1 MEQYQII
8 FSKLFPQTRPENI
21 VDLSRDAL
29 LQILNNDQ
37 QDSPLQ
43 SSSGQLQA
51 EEIDYLS
58 VSTPHNNLEMLEY
71 IPEEHPN
78 VNPLDAPD
86 IQPSISDD
94 VNALSSLTSK
104 PSTFQGITSLYAAVN
119 VMLHID
125 PKLSVASDKL
135 EEQDSDIN
143 SSTRFSTISPAT
155 QEEPARPLTALQL
168 IDIYF
173 STFHHI
179 APLIDE
185 ASFRKT
191 YMSCHRT
198 DARWMALLN
207 TVFALGSLAVS
218 KADDL
223 SHFAYYRRSMT
234 YLNLAS
240 LGDHHVETIQAL
252 GLIGGFYL
260 HYLNQPNM
268 ANCLLGAALRM
279 AASLGLYKN
288 FEGVVEKS
296 TSFISLELRRRI
308 WWSLFCLDTWA
319 CMSLGRPAFGRWGRA
334 ISVQLPQGG
343 LADVSNTGAL
353 ATHRSLKL
361 LTGRAAHSIAA
372 RRKYLVLQVGHRNS
386 RSACTFPFA
395 SLW

>member
-1 MEQYQII
+1 
-8 FSKLFPQTRPENI
+8 
-21 VDLSRDAL
+21 
-29 LQILNNDQ
+29 
-37 QDSPLQ
+37 
-43 SSSGQLQA
+43 
-51 EEIDYLS
+51 
-58 VSTPHNNLEMLEY
+58 
-71 IPEEHPN
+71 
-78 VNPLDAPD
+78 
-86 IQPSISDD
+86 
-94 VNALSSLTSK
+94 
-104 PSTFQGITSLYAAVN
+104 
-119 VMLHID
+119 
-125 PKLSVASDKL
+125 
-135 EEQDSDIN
+135 
-143 SSTRFSTISPAT
+143 
-155 QEEPARPLTALQL
+155 
-168 IDIYF
+168 
-173 STFHHI
+173 
-179 APLIDE
+179 
-185 ASFRKT
+185 
-191 YMSCHRT
+191 MSCHRT

-207 TVFALGSLAVS
+207 TVFALGSLTVS

-308 WWSLFCLDTWA
+308 WWSLFCLNTWA

-353 ATHRSLKL
+353 VTHRSLKL